1 MANFYMLI
9 GIPGCGKS
17 TWAEQHKDSL
27 NAEILSSDRIREEH
41 FGDVN
46 DQSHNAEVFTILS
59 KRTHEYLNNGINV
72 IYDATNVN
80 RRRRVNL
87 IKSLPENTYTTAIL
101 FATPFVNCCERNNLR
116 DRKVPEDVM
125 WKFYK
130 TFQAPWYGEGF
141 HDIYIEYDE
150 KLAKRAKKEMQTC
163 FDTSRSIPH
172 DNPHH
177 TATIGDHMDNAYNY
191 AIQICEREHMDV
203 PDCHIL
209 EEASLWH
216 DIGKVKTKVFTDMS
230 GNPTD
235 IAHFYFHA
243 NVSAYDYL
251 CSKCYNLADTVLY
264 ITNLI
269 NNHMVFFE
277 GAGAEQ
283 KIKEMYDE
291 HFYRL
296 LTLLHECDVH
306 AD

>member
-1 MANFYMLI
+1 MLI

-17 TWAEQHKDSL
+17 TWAKQHKDSL

-46 DQSHNAEVFTILS
+46 DQSHNVEVFDLML
-59 KRTHEYLNNGINV
+59 KRTQEYLNSGINV

-87 IKSLPENTYTTAIL
+87 IKSLPENAYTTAIL
-101 FATPFVNCCERNNLR
+101 FATPFVNCCGRNNLR

-163 FDTSRSIPH
+163 FDTSRSISH

-177 TATIGDHMDNAYNY
+177 TATIGIIWITLIIMQFRYVRGSTWMFLTVIYWRKPACGMILEKLKQRYS
-191 AIQICEREHMDV
+191 QIC
-203 PDCHIL
+203 L
-209 EEASLWH
+209 E
-216 DIGKVKTKVFTDMS
+216 
-230 GNPTD
+230 
-235 IAHFYFHA
+235 
-243 NVSAYDYL
+243 
-251 CSKCYNLADTVLY
+251 
-264 ITNLI
+264 
-269 NNHMVFFE
+269 
-277 GAGAEQ
+277 
-283 KIKEMYDE
+283 
-291 HFYRL
+291 
-296 LTLLHECDVH
+296 TLQI
-306 AD
+306 